1 MFKDKTLQKIC
12 FSKEFCTFL
21 HFLQCKFTLR
31 KNLKDFSEL
40 VLTYGRPSKKCKDF
54 MKNFPKHFDPI
65 FGVAVVKLRFHVAV
79 AVAVAVAVG
88 QKTAR
93 RGMGESDFLETSS
106 GFIQF
111 LEDTFIM
118 SCVSFLASQIE
129 TKSYFWMFKRIFFLF
144 FFTVSA
150 LY

>member
-40 VLTYGRPSKKCKDF
+40 VLTYGRPSKKCNDF
-54 MKNFPKHFDPI
+54 MKNFPKNFDPI

-79 AVAVAVAVG
+79 AVAVTVAVAVG
-88 QKTAR
+88 QTTAR
-93 RGMGESDFLETSS
+93 RGMCGS
-106 GFIQF
+106 
-111 LEDTFIM
+111 
-118 SCVSFLASQIE
+118 
-129 TKSYFWMFKRIFFLF
+129 LF
-144 FFTVSA
+144 FRNEH
-150 LY
+150 L

>member
-54 MKNFPKHFDPI
+54 MKNFPKNFDPI

-79 AVAVAVAVG
+79 AVAVG
-88 QKTAR
+88 QTTAR
-93 RGMGESDFLETSS
+93 RGMRLTPISDF
-106 GFIQF
+106 
-111 LEDTFIM
+111 
-118 SCVSFLASQIE
+118 
-129 TKSYFWMFKRIFFLF
+129 W
-144 FFTVSA
+144 
-150 LY
+150 